1 RHFWMASGRSFVSW
15 STVFRITLIWSRTGT
30 PAAGLTSERSGQ
42 LDVDT
47 SASEYSFEYMKLTN
61 SRAALRRLESLRTAT
76 APGTIT
82 TPSDGKTT
90 SIGLPLPFLASEK
103 LSGPEPTTRSP
114 ETMSVTVSL

>member
-1 RHFWMASGRSFVSW
+1 M
-15 STVFRITLIWSRTGT
+15 
-30 PAAGLTSERSGQ
+30 
-42 LDVDT
+42 DT

-61 SRAALRRLESLRTAT
+61 SRAALRRLESLRIAT

-82 TPSDGKTT
+82 APSDGKTT

-114 ETMSVTVSL
+114 ETMSVTVSLTDLLIFGMFFARSFRYWSPYVRSIAVTHWPT